1 MDVAAQSAAEPTG
14 ILVRPY
20 VSFVVRIDH
29 RISLQR
35 GSADTKHV
43 DLATVSP

>member
-1 MDVAAQSAAEPTG
+1 MDVAAQNTAEQTG

-20 VSFVVRIDH
+20 VSFVVRIDN
-29 RISLQR
+29 RISLQL
-35 GSADTKHV
+35 GSADSKHV